1 MNDLYKYGYA
11 EFCGKIYPFVRI
23 IEGQVFLMDVVGRKG
38 FDTIVRR
45 VSDVKILKYPNTEF
59 GELND

>member
-11 EFCGKIYPFVRI
+11 EYCGKIYPFVRI
-23 IEGQVFLMDVVGRKG
+23 IDGKVFLLDIIGRRG

-45 VSDVKILKYPNTEF
+45 LTDVRIIKQPNTHLEDVK
-59 GELND
+59 